1 MSTRSRIGLE
11 MQDGNVLSV
20 YHHWDGYPQWLG
32 VTLKE
37 QYNTR
42 EKVAKLIDGG
52 DMSSCYS
59 DTGWD
64 YNEKRDP
71 QPCYYS
77 ERGEDCPPRLDSSFE
92 EYFKNSNSWEEYCY
106 IFTVDHEWLCFAI
119 DLTHDDDYNVTGYTA
134 EPQDIPVPQTV

>member
-32 VTLKE
+32 VTLQE

-59 DTGWD
+59 EHGWD
-64 YNEKRDP
+64 YDKKRDP

-77 ERGEDCPPRLDSSFE
+77 ERGENCPPRLDSSFE
-92 EYFKNSNSWEEYCY
+92 EYFKNANSCEEFAY
-106 IFTVDHEWLCFAI
+106 IFTVDHEWMCFEI
-119 DLTHDDDYNVTGYTA
+119 DHSYDKDYNITGYTA
-134 EPQDIPVPQTV
+134 EPRDIPVPQTV

>member
-32 VTLKE
+32 VTLQE

-64 YNEKRDP
+64 YDEKRP
-71 QPCYYS
+71 EQPCYYS

-92 EYFKNSNSWEEYCY
+92 EYFKNANSWEEYCY
-106 IFTVDHEWLCFAI
+106 IFTVDHEWLCFEV
-119 DLTHDDDYNVTGYTA
+119 DHTYDDEYNVTGYTA
-134 EPQDIPVPQTV
+134 NPRDIPVAETV